1 MSELYGV
8 TSWSFDFRR
17 HKLQG
22 DWQAALGITL
32 RVPHLSW
39 VSMKGEAKR
48 DYPASINYQS
58 RGVRNIKQ
66 LKIIL
71 QE

>member
-39 VSMKGEAKR
+39 VSMKGGGKA
-48 DYPASINYQS
+48 
-58 RGVRNIKQ
+58 
-66 LKIIL
+66 
-71 QE
+71 